1 MRWMALAA
9 MTSVMATLPGVP
21 ASGSEAEDLA
31 FFETKV
37 RPVLV
42 ERCYQCH
49 SAEAEA
55 RGKLKGGLRLDSKD
69 AIREGGDTGP
79 SIEPGNAEDSL
90 LIQVLRYD
98 DVIRMP
104 PEGKLDEDVI
114 ADLSKWVERGAP
126 DPRKET
132 GSAASKT
139 GPFDL
144 EQAREHW
151 AYQLPKE
158 APVPAVEQAGWPIN
172 DIDRFLLARLESE
185 GLKPVAETDRAS
197 LIRRL
202 YYDLHGLPP
211 TPEEI
216 EAFVEDQAP
225 DAYERLVDR
234 LLASPRFGE
243 RWGRHWLD
251 VARFGESLTLRGL
264 VLPDAWRYRDYV
276 IKSFNEDRPYD
287 QFVREQVAGDL
298 MGGRDLE
305 ETRRRLV
312 ATTFLTLGNT
322 NLEDQDKTQLDMDV
336 VDEQIDVIGKAFL
349 AQTIACARCHDHKF
363 DPIPTA
369 DYYAIAGILANV
381 RTLEHANV
389 SHWLER
395 PIPLPAEEEQALER
409 HEQQV
414 ASLEKQ
420 VKAERARLKKLGSVG
435 VVAVESLPGVVVDDS
450 KAKRVGTWK
459 ESRASDA
466 FIGDGYL
473 HDENGEKGLKS
484 LTFEPENL
492 EPGTYEVRLAYSS
505 KREPGEIGADHGG
518 KRGW

>member
-9 MTSVMATLPGVP
+9 MTALIATASGVS
-21 ASGSEAEDLA
+21 ASGSEADDLA
-31 FFETKV
+31 FFEKKV

-42 ERCYQCH
+42 ERCYRCH

-55 RGKLKGGLRLDSKD
+55 KGKLKGGLRVDSKD
-69 AIREGGDTGP
+69 AIRQGGDTGP
-79 SIEPGNAEDSL
+79 SIEPGNAEESL
-90 LIQVLRYD
+90 LIQALRYD

-126 DPRKET
+126 DPREET
-132 GSAASKT
+132 ASAPPKT
-139 GPFDL
+139 KPLDL
-144 EQAREHW
+144 DQAREHW
-151 AYQLPKE
+151 AYQLPTE
-158 APVPAVEQAGWPIN
+158 APVPSVEQADWPIN
-172 DIDRFLLARLESE
+172 DIDRFLLARLERE
-185 GLKPVAETDRAS
+185 GLRPVEEADRAT
-197 LIRRL
+197 LVRRL

-216 EAFVEDQAP
+216 AAFVEAP
-225 DAYERLVDR
+225 ALDAYERLVDR
-234 LLASPRFGE
+234 MLASPRFGE

-276 IKSFNEDRPYD
+276 IDSFNKDRPYD
-287 QFVREQVAGDL
+287 QFLREQVAGDL

-305 ETRRRLV
+305 ETQRRLV

-395 PIPLPAEEEQALER
+395 PIPLPEEEEQALKR
-409 HEQQV
+409 HETRV
-414 ASLEKQ
+414 ASLEKK
-420 VKAERARLKKLGSVG
+420 VKAERARLKKLGAVG
-435 VVAVESLPGVVVDDS
+435 VVTVESLAGVVVDDS
-450 KAKRVGTWK
+450 KARRVG
-459 ESRASDA
+459 
-466 FIGDGYL
+466 
-473 HDENGEKGLKS
+473 
-484 LTFEPENL
+484 
-492 EPGTYEVRLAYSS
+492 
-505 KREPGEIGADHGG
+505 
-518 KRGW
+518 